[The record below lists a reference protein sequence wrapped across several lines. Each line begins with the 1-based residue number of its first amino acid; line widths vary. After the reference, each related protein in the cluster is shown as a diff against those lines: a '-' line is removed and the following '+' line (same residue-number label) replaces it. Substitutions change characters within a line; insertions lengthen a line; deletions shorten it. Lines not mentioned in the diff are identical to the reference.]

1 MLVFKG
7 PLFYLIMAPKGKS
20 SDAGNSDMPMRSHE
34 GLIVSKEVKVL
45 DCPKGTKRYIVVVN
59 AKIYSKN
66 KTSIYEIVK
75 KEKNF
80 VCFAVPFKL
89 QNVLPQCLMRVS

>member
-1 MLVFKG
+1 
-7 PLFYLIMAPKGKS
+7 MAPKGKS

-45 DCPKGTKRYIVVVN
+45 DCPKGTKRYIVIVN